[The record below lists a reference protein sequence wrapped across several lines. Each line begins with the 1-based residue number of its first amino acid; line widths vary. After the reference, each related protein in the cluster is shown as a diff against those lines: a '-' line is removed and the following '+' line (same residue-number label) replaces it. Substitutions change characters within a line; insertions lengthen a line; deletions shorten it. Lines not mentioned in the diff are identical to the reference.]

1 MTGSAPAAADIRV
14 VLCDDHAMV
23 RSGLRL
29 LLDAEPGIR
38 VVGEASTAEEVVEE
52 ARLLTPDVVVLD
64 VILRG
69 RSGLDALPDLVAAAP
84 AARVL
89 MLSMQDDPT
98 YVRAAFAAGAAG
110 YLPQEAPGAE
120 LVEAIR
126 EVAGGRSF
134 VDPGIGARLALRA
147 DDDDGGEQPSERER
161 DVLRLLALGYTNK
174 EIARQL
180 GISVR
185 TVESHRASIAR
196 KLGLTTRAAIVRY
209 AFSTG
214 ELQLPPAAAI

>member
-1 MTGSAPAAADIRV
+1 
-14 VLCDDHAMV
+14 
-23 RSGLRL
+23 
-29 LLDAEPGIR
+29 
-38 VVGEASTAEEVVEE
+38 
-52 ARLLTPDVVVLD
+52 VVLD

-110 YLPQEAPGAE
+110 YLPKEAPGAE

-126 EVAGGRSF
+126 EVASGRSF

-147 DDDDGGEQPSERER
+147 DRDDGGERPSERER

-185 TVESHRASIAR
+185 TVESHRANIAR

-209 AFSTG
+209 AVATG
-214 ELQLPPAAAI
+214 ELRVPPAAAI